1 MQAGAAQVEF
11 SIQGMTC
18 SACSTRLEKMLAR
31 GAGVQQ
37 ALVNFATEKAAVQ
50 FDSGAT
56 SIPALVDVV
65 ERTGFSVGTD
75 QVAFHVNNLRSEA
88 DAQRV
93 SAALEKISGVVSVAT
108 GHSVGQFDVTVIAGS
123 VQKGQLVAAATSV
136 GFTADVPQAELADA
150 ETLRR
155 QHDDARLNDERRTLN
170 ISIALTVPL
179 VLQMILQFAGYEDSH
194 VGPELEVL
202 LATPVQFLIGARFY
216 KAAWNAL
223 RGGSANMDV
232 LVVMGTTAA
241 YLYSWYLIYSLGP
254 EAEGAL
260 YFEASAVIITLVLV
274 GKYLEAKARRRTT
287 DAIRQLMDLRPETAR
302 VKQADG
308 QVVDRPVA
316 EVCRGDSVI
325 VRPGERIP
333 VDGEILSG
341 TSELDESLITGES
354 LPVLRQRGDVVTGG
368 AINIS
373 GLLEVRA
380 TNVGQDSMLAKIIRL
395 VADAQAGKAAIQ
407 RLVDRVSAIF
417 VPTVIAIAVVTFTFV
432 LLSGGIFEPALIA
445 AVAVLVIACPCAL
458 GLATPTAIMTGTGA
472 AARAG
477 ILIRDIDTLERA
489 ASITAVA
496 FDKTGTLTLGRPEVI
511 DTFCPGQDENTLLQ
525 RAVSVQQG
533 SEHPLAHAFMKL
545 AGQRNLEPLAVS
557 EFRSMVG
564 QGVRGVVDDKVVVI
578 GSQTLIAEGTEL
590 PKPQLEQAHKW
601 EEQARTV
608 VWVSVDGVVAGL
620 FAIVDP
626 LRKQSKAAVGSLQA
640 AGIRTL
646 LLSGDSERAVASI
659 GRQAGI
665 ADTRGR
671 VRPDEKAALIQAL
684 MAEGNRVAMVGD
696 GINDAPA
703 LAAADVG
710 IAMGSGTDIAMET
723 AGITLMRPD
732 PRLVKAAVDVSQAM
746 LRKIRQN
753 LFWAF
758 VYNVVGIPLAAAG
771 YLSPTLA
778 AAAMAMSSV
787 SVVSNSLLLR
797 RWRPD
802 FAVSPAAESIDPV
815 ALRGV

>member
-1 MQAGAAQVEF
+1 MQSGVAQMEF
-11 SIQGMTC
+11 SIHGMTC
-18 SACSTRLEKMLAR
+18 SACSTRLEKMLTRA
-31 GAGVQQ
+31 AGVQQ
-37 ALVNFATEKAAVQ
+37 AFVNFATEKAAVH
-50 FDSGAT
+50 FDSTAT
-56 SIPALVDVV
+56 SVAALVDVV

-75 QVAFHVNNLRSEA
+75 KVSIRVRELHGEA
-88 DAQRV
+88 DARRL
-93 SAALEKISGVVSVAT
+93 SAALEQVGGVVAVAPDVAA
-108 GHSVGQFDVTVIAGS
+108 GRVDVTVIAGGT
-123 VQKGQLVAAATSV
+123 QIGQLLAAASTA
-136 GFTADVPQAELADA
+136 GFAAEASQAELADA
-150 ETLRR
+150 DTLRR
-155 QHDDARLNDERRTLN
+155 SHDDERLAADRRTLK

-179 VLQMILQFAGYEDSH
+179 VLQMLLQFAGFDDSH

-254 EAEGAL
+254 EAEGEL
-260 YFEASAVIITLVLV
+260 YFEASAVIITLVLL
-274 GKYLEAKARRRTT
+274 GKYLEAKARLRTT
-287 DAIRQLMDLRPETAR
+287 DAIRQLMDLSPETAR
-302 VKQADG
+302 VRQPDG
-308 QVVDRPVA
+308 LVVDLPVA
-316 EVCRGDSVI
+316 EVLSGDSVI
-325 VRPGERIP
+325 IRPGERIP

-341 TSELDESLITGES
+341 SSELDESLITGES
-354 LPVLRQRGDVVTGG
+354 LPVLRQHGDAVTGG

-380 TNVGQDSMLAKIIRL
+380 TNVGRDSVLAKIIRM

-417 VPTVIAIAVVTFTFV
+417 VPTVIVIAIITFAVVF
-432 LLSGGIFEPALIA
+432 LSGGVFEPALIA

-489 ASITAVA
+489 ATLNSVA
-496 FDKTGTLTLGRPEVI
+496 FDKTGTLTQGKPVVMDI
-511 DTFCPGQDENTLLQ
+511 YCPGQDEGILLQ
-525 RAVSVQQG
+525 KAVSVQQG
-533 SEHPLAHAFMKL
+533 SEHPLAHAFL
-545 AGQRNLEPLAVS
+545 ALALQRDQQILPVS

-564 QGVRGVVDDKVVVI
+564 QGVRGVVDDHAVVI
-578 GSQTLIAEGTEL
+578 GSQALIAEDAAPSKL
-590 PKPQLEQAHKW
+590 FLEQARQW

-608 VWVSVDGVVAGL
+608 VWVTVDGDVAGL
-620 FAIVDP
+620 FAIADP
-626 LRKQSKAAVGSLQA
+626 LRVQSRAAVASLQA

-646 LLSGDSERAVASI
+646 LLSGDSERAAASI

-665 ADTRGR
+665 EDTRGQ
-671 VRPDEKAALIQAL
+671 VRPDEKAAVIQAL

-723 AGITLMRPD
+723 AGITLMRSD

-797 RWRPD
+797 RWQPD
-802 FAVSPAAESIDPV
+802 LADHDS
-815 ALRGV
+815 

>member
-1 MQAGAAQVEF
+1 MQSDAAQMEF

-18 SACSTRLEKMLAR
+18 SVCSTRLEKMLRRAV
-31 GAGVQQ
+31 GVQQ
-37 ALVNFATEKAAVQ
+37 ALVNFATEKAAVR
-50 FDSGAT
+50 FDAATT
-56 SIPALVDVV
+56 SIATLVDVV

-75 QVAFHVNNLRSEA
+75 QVAIQVEGLHSDA
-88 DAQRV
+88 DARCISAALGQVHGVVASSIEMGAGQINVTVVAGSTQVRDLVVAV
-93 SAALEKISGVVSVAT
+93 SAA
-108 GHSVGQFDVTVIAGS
+108 
-123 VQKGQLVAAATSV
+123 
-136 GFTADVPQAELADA
+136 GFTADMPSAELADA
-150 ETLRR
+150 ETLQRM
-155 QHDDARLNDERRTLN
+155 HDDARLDADRRTLK

-179 VLQMILQFAGYEDSH
+179 VLQMILQFAGYDDSH

-254 EAEGAL
+254 EAEGEL
-260 YFEASAVIITLVLV
+260 YFEASAVIITLVLL

-287 DAIRQLMDLRPETAR
+287 EAIRQLMDLRPETAR
-302 VKQADG
+302 VKQANG
-308 QVVDRPVA
+308 LVVEVPVA
-316 EVCRGDSVI
+316 EVGRGDSVI
-325 VRPGERIP
+325 IRPGERIP
-333 VDGEILSG
+333 VDGEVLSG
-341 TSELDESLITGES
+341 SSELDESLITGES
-354 LPVLRQRGDVVTGG
+354 LPVLRQAGDAVTGG

-380 TNVGQDSMLAKIIRL
+380 TRVGQDSMLAKIIRM
-395 VADAQAGKAAIQ
+395 VADAQVGKAAIQ
-407 RLVDRVSAIF
+407 RLVDRVSAVF
-417 VPTVIAIAVVTFTFV
+417 VPVVIGIAAVTFVYIF
-432 LLSGGIFEPALIA
+432 SAGGNFEAALVA
-445 AVAVLVIACPCAL
+445 SVAVLVIACPCAL

-477 ILIRDIDTLERA
+477 ILIRDVDTLERA
-489 ASITAVA
+489 ATLDTVA
-496 FDKTGTLTLGRPEVI
+496 FDKTGTLTLGKPVVV
-511 DTFCPGQDENTLLQ
+511 DVHCPAQDENSVLQ
-525 RAVSVQQG
+525 YVVSVQQG
-533 SEHPLAHAFMKL
+533 SEHPLAHAFLSL
-545 AGQRNLEPLAVS
+545 AMQRDLEPLPVE
-557 EFRSMVG
+557 EFRSVVG
-564 QGVRGVVDDKVVVI
+564 QGVRGLVAGHTIVI
-578 GSQTLIAEGTEL
+578 GSQAFIAAEIEL
-590 PKPQLEQAHKW
+590 PPQLTERAWAW

-608 VWVSVDGVVAGL
+608 VWVAVDGVAVAL
-620 FAIVDP
+620 FAMLDP
-626 LRKQSKAAVGSLQA
+626 LRVQSRAAVESLHA
-640 AGIRTL
+640 AGIQTL
-646 LLSGDSERAVASI
+646 LLSGDSDRAAASI
-659 GRQAGI
+659 GRAAGVED
-665 ADTRGR
+665 ARGKL
-671 VRPDEKAALIQAL
+671 RPDEKAALVQAL
-684 MAEGNRVAMVGD
+684 MADGCCVAMVGD

-732 PRLVKAAVDVSQAM
+732 PRLVKAAVDVSRAM

-797 RWRPD
+797 RWQPD
-802 FAVSPAAESIDPV
+802 FTGQDSLAVLEPLKSGE
-815 ALRGV
+815 R